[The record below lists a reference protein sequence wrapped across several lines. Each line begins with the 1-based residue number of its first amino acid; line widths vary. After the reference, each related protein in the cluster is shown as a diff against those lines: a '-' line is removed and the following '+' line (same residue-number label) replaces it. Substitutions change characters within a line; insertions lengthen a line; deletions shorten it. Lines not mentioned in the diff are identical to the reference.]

1 MTPATAV
8 GLRTYCAHLGSP
20 GDHPLLDEK
29 IATSSTPFEVTRH
42 PTADWA
48 AQQIVECAWDRAP
61 PRFLL
66 GYRDDRY
73 GARFDRRVRAA
84 SAINAAV

>member
-1 MTPATAV
+1 MRSELEALPGLV
-8 GLRTYCAHLGSP
+8 GGHLF
-20 GDHPLLDEK
+20 LYEK

-66 GYRDDRY
+66 RYRDDRY